1 MKRLAITALACLPL
15 LAACSST
22 SGPEY
27 RQQVAWNRCA
37 NSPGPEAR
45 ASCIKTQIALLEA
58 ADRAEAESVKARQ
71 EAAEDRQDP
80 QERRAAPAGTAG
92 MWAWARRGAS
102 SPASRLRSGASGA
115 LKRWRS

>member
-71 EAAEDRQDP
+71 EEAEDRQARI
-80 QERRAAPAGTAG
+80 EAHGVPADKAKQTTD
-92 MWAWARRGAS
+92 
-102 SPASRLRSGASGA
+102 SG
-115 LKRWRS
+115 LTWPK